1 VILLNKFSLTIKE
14 YHMKILLYFLSAII
28 LIVSCDSRP
37 TLSERE
43 TFIQKVDAF
52 QFLSDYH
59 HQLHIMIGEEE
70 GNGDKAFQE
79 FLGAIKK
86 LDNPELVPVVS
97 SLNRI
102 KEFSVASEA
111 IMKLDYL
118 VDYYQSGLSLQ
129 VEAILRGYGYLRAFP
144 IDSAL
149 IIYNKL
155 HSES

>member
-1 VILLNKFSLTIKE
+1 
-14 YHMKILLYFLSAII
+14 MKILLYFLSAFI
-28 LIVSCDSRP
+28 LIVSCDSSS

-129 VEAILRGYGYLRAFP
+129 VEAILRGYGYLRTFP

>member
-1 VILLNKFSLTIKE
+1 
-14 YHMKILLYFLSAII
+14 MKILLYFLSAFI
-28 LIVSCDSRP
+28 LIVSCDSSS

-86 LDNPELVPVVS
+86 LD
-97 SLNRI
+97 I
-102 KEFSVASEA
+102 
-111 IMKLDYL
+111 
-118 VDYYQSGLSLQ
+118 LSLF
-129 VEAILRGYGYLRAFP
+129 LLCP
-144 IDSAL
+144 
-149 IIYNKL
+149 
-155 HSES
+155 H

>member
-1 VILLNKFSLTIKE
+1 
-14 YHMKILLYFLSAII
+14 MKILLYFLSAFI
-28 LIVSCDSRP
+28 LIVSCDSSS

-70 GNGDKAFQE
+70 GNGNKAFQE

-129 VEAILRGYGYLRAFP
+129 VEAILRGYGYLKTFP

-149 IIYNKL
+149 IIYDKL
-155 HSES
+155 ESES

>member
-1 VILLNKFSLTIKE
+1 
-14 YHMKILLYFLSAII
+14 MKILLYFLSAFI
-28 LIVSCDSRP
+28 LIVSCDSSS

-118 VDYYQSGLSLQ
+118 VD
-129 VEAILRGYGYLRAFP
+129 F
-144 IDSAL
+144 
-149 IIYNKL
+149 
-155 HSES
+155 

>member
-1 VILLNKFSLTIKE
+1 
-14 YHMKILLYFLSAII
+14 MKILLYFLSAFI
-28 LIVSCDSRP
+28 LIVSCDSSS

-129 VEAILRGYGYLRAFP
+129 VEAILRGYGYLKTFP

-149 IIYNKL
+149 IIYDKL
-155 HSES
+155 DSES

>member
-1 VILLNKFSLTIKE
+1 
-14 YHMKILLYFLSAII
+14 MKILLYFLSAFI
-28 LIVSCDSRP
+28 LIVSCDSSS

-111 IMKLDYL
+111 IMELDYL

-129 VEAILRGYGYLRAFP
+129 VEAILRGYGYLKTFP

-149 IIYNKL
+149 IIYDRL
-155 HSES
+155 DAE

>member
-1 VILLNKFSLTIKE
+1 
-14 YHMKILLYFLSAII
+14 MKILLYFLSITI
-28 LIVSCDSRP
+28 LTVSCDSRS

-43 TFIQKVDAF
+43 TFMQKVDAF

-70 GNGDKAFQE
+70 GNGNKAFQE
-79 FLGAIKK
+79 FLVAIKK

-129 VEAILRGYGYLRAFP
+129 VEAILRGYGYLKTFP

-149 IIYNKL
+149 IIYDRL
-155 HSES
+155 DAE

>member
-1 VILLNKFSLTIKE
+1 
-14 YHMKILLYFLSAII
+14 MKILLYFLSTII

-102 KEFSVASEA
+102 KKFSVASEA
-111 IMKLDYL
+111 IMELDYL

-129 VEAILRGYGYLRAFP
+129 VEAILRGYGYLKTFP

-149 IIYNKL
+149 IIYDRL
-155 HSES
+155 DAE

>member
-1 VILLNKFSLTIKE
+1 
-14 YHMKILLYFLSAII
+14 MKILLYFLSITI
-28 LIVSCDSRP
+28 LTVSCDSRS

-86 LDNPELVPVVS
+86 IDNPELVPVVS

-129 VEAILRGYGYLRAFP
+129 VEAILRGYGYLKTFP

-149 IIYNKL
+149 IIYDRL
-155 HSES
+155 DAE

>member
-1 VILLNKFSLTIKE
+1 
-14 YHMKILLYFLSAII
+14 MKILLYFLSTII
-28 LIVSCDSRP
+28 LIVSCDSSS
-37 TLSERE
+37 TLSERDI
-43 TFIQKVDAF
+43 FIQKVDAF

-86 LDNPELVPVVS
+86 LDNPELIPVVS

-129 VEAILRGYGYLRAFP
+129 VEAILRGYGYLKTFP

-149 IIYNKL
+149 IIYDKL
-155 HSES
+155 DSES

>member
-1 VILLNKFSLTIKE
+1 
-14 YHMKILLYFLSAII
+14 MKILLYFLSITI
-28 LIVSCDSRP
+28 LTVSCDSRS

-111 IMKLDYL
+111 IMELDYL

>member
-1 VILLNKFSLTIKE
+1 
-14 YHMKILLYFLSAII
+14 MKILLYFLSTTI
-28 LIVSCDSRP
+28 LIVSCDSRS
-37 TLSERE
+37 TISERE

-129 VEAILRGYGYLRAFP
+129 VEAILRGYGYLKTFP

-149 IIYNKL
+149 IIYDRL
-155 HSES
+155 DAE

>member
-1 VILLNKFSLTIKE
+1 
-14 YHMKILLYFLSAII
+14 MKILLYFLSAFI
-28 LIVSCDSRP
+28 LIVSCDSSS

-86 LDNPELVPVVS
+86 IDNPELVPVVS

-102 KEFSVASEA
+102 KEFSVASDA

-129 VEAILRGYGYLRAFP
+129 VEAILRGYGYLKTFP

-149 IIYNKL
+149 IIYDKL
-155 HSES
+155 QSES

>member
-1 VILLNKFSLTIKE
+1 
-14 YHMKILLYFLSAII
+14 MKILLYFLSAFI
-28 LIVSCDSRP
+28 LIVSCDSSS

-102 KEFSVASEA
+102 KKFSVASEA
-111 IMKLDYL
+111 IMELDYL

-129 VEAILRGYGYLRAFP
+129 VEAILRGYGYLRTFP

>member
-1 VILLNKFSLTIKE
+1 
-14 YHMKILLYFLSAII
+14 MKILLYFLSITI
-28 LIVSCDSRP
+28 LTVSCDSRS

-43 TFIQKVDAF
+43 TFMQKVDAF

-129 VEAILRGYGYLRAFP
+129 VEAILRGYGYLKTFP

-149 IIYNKL
+149 IIYDRL
-155 HSES
+155 DAE

>member
-1 VILLNKFSLTIKE
+1 
-14 YHMKILLYFLSAII
+14 MKILLYFLSAII

-86 LDNPELVPVVS
+86 LNNPELVPVVS

-129 VEAILRGYGYLRAFP
+129 VEAILRGYGYLKTFP

-149 IIYNKL
+149 IIYDRL
-155 HSES
+155 DAE

>member
-1 VILLNKFSLTIKE
+1 
-14 YHMKILLYFLSAII
+14 MKILLYFLSAII

-86 LDNPELVPVVS
+86 IDNPELVPVVS

-129 VEAILRGYGYLRAFP
+129 VEAILRGYGYLKTFP

-149 IIYNKL
+149 IIYDKL
-155 HSES
+155 DFES